1 MFDRSKLPILT
12 VDAVVFNTRGELLL
26 IRRARPPFEGQWALP
41 GGLVD
46 PGETVESAVVR
57 ELAEETNF
65 SRQWGEDDQLRLLRL
80 YSQPG
85 RDPRG
90 SYISAAFFGMVP
102 VNINVT
108 GGDDASHAQWV
119 MDWEKEKLAFD
130 HSVVAR
136 DAWAILGVEKGPT
149 GPAATLEELEK
160 MTLTPRQ
167 RAELKTIHA
176 GKGSRN
182 WRRSYDILKEKGLIT
197 QQQLSTGG
205 GWFFTITKKGMDVL
219 TYKPETLA

>member
-12 VDAVVFNTRGELLL
+12 VDACVFDTRGALLL
-26 IRRARPPFEGQWALP
+26 IRRARPPFEGLWALP

-57 ELAEETNF
+57 ELQEETNF
-65 SRQWGEDDQLRLLRL
+65 SRQWGENDTLRLLRL

-90 SYISAAFFGMVP
+90 DYISAAFFGMVP

-108 GGDDASHAQWV
+108 GGDDASHAEWV
-119 MDWEKEKLAFD
+119 MDWEKEKMAFD
-130 HSVVAR
+130 HGQIAR
-136 DAWAILGVEKGPT
+136 DAWAVLDVEKGIT

-160 MTLTPRQ
+160 TLLSPRQ
-167 RAELKTIHA
+167 RAELKAIYE
-176 GKGSRN
+176 GKGSGM
-182 WRRSYDILKEKGLIT
+182 WRASYNILEQRGLIRR
-197 QQQLSTGG
+197 QQLSTGQL
-205 GWFFTITKKGMDVL
+205 FFTLTRKGMDVL